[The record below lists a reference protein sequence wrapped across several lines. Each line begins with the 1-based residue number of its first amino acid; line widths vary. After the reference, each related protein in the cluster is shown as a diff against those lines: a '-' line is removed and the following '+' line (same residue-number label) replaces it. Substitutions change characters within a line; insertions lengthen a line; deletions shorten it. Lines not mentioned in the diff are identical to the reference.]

1 MYPAPLSMK
10 ISGKC
15 TKKRLPVFGHWK
27 RLISKGIL
35 KIGRNSLKMRRISF
49 SRFWRSLH
57 PLTEL

>member
-1 MYPAPLSMK
+1 MSMK

-15 TKKRLPVFGHWK
+15 TKRGCLFWTLEEIDFE
-27 RLISKGIL
+27 RIL